1 MQIVWIIGIGA
12 LIVLFLFLKQYKK
25 ETKQTNDEEPAEPI
39 KVNNKGC
46 SIAFYIFFAIL
57 IGVFVYYIYIVQAEF
72 GIKQ

>member
-25 ETKQTNDEEPAEPI
+25 ETKQTNDEEPTETI

-46 SIAFYIFFAIL
+46 SIAFYIFFAVL
-57 IGVFVYYIYIVQAEF
+57 IGVFVYYYILYRQSL
-72 GIKQ
+72 G

>member
-25 ETKQTNDEEPAEPI
+25 ETKQTKDEEPAETI

-57 IGVFVYYIYIVQAEF
+57 IGVFVYYYILYRQSL
-72 GIKQ
+72 G